1 MVSPVI
7 VVPGAKQKAPKLTFQ
22 HYMAAET
29 GADGGNVKVS
39 INGGA
44 FAVVPASAYIFNKP
58 TTLLTAAAGNTN
70 PLAGE
75 AGFTGTDG
83 GEVTGSWGESQIDL
97 TMIGVKPGDSIQ
109 LRFDF
114 GQDGCTGVDGWYVDD
129 VKVLTCK
136 SKATVAIAPSSVTS
150 TYGQAKRI
158 VVTVSPEDGSITPT
172 GTVTVSEGAAD
183 LASGALA
190 PDGTAKLFL
199 PAKLSAGAH
208 SLSVDYSGDTATGS
222 ASQPLVA
229 RVSQAVSS
237 SSMTLDPNP
246 AARGRTVRAM
256 VTTTST
262 GFTPSGFVVLTS
274 QGSEIGTGKLSN
286 GKATIRLT
294 KSFAVGTHTIRAKY
308 LGTDDVEPSSTT
320 ASLRVIR

>member
-1 MVSPVI
+1 M
-7 VVPGAKQKAPKLTFQ
+7 
-22 HYMAAET
+22 
-29 GADGGNVKVS
+29 
-39 INGGA
+39 
-44 FAVVPASAYIFNKP
+44 
-58 TTLLTAAAGNTN
+58 
-70 PLAGE
+70 
-75 AGFTGTDG
+75 
-83 GEVTGSWGESQIDL
+83 
-97 TMIGVKPGDSIQ
+97 
-109 LRFDF
+109 
-114 GQDGCTGVDGWYVDD
+114 
-129 VKVLTCK
+129 
-136 SKATVAIAPSSVTS
+136 ATVAIAPSSVSS

-172 GTVTVSEGAAD
+172 GTVTVTQGAAD

-208 SLSVDYSGDTATGS
+208 TLSVDYSGDTATAS

-229 RVSQAVSS
+229 RVSQAVSA

-246 AARGRTVRAM
+246 AARGRTVTAM
-256 VTTTST
+256 VTTKST

-274 QGSEIGTGKLSN
+274 QGSEIGTGKLAN

-320 ASLRVIR
+320 TSLRVIR